1 MWMRDQTAVNDMFEI
16 KINELESFCSQREE
30 RPDESDHR
38 CQDQT
43 LQTKA
48 ACSFIHEQKKNKK
61 NFKDT
66 FFKEKNKT
74 KRVTERK
81 ILELH
86 CLLNKARTEQS
97 QPICYLSGK
106 RS

>member
-16 KINELESFCSQREE
+16 KINELESCCSQREE

-48 ACSFIHEQKKNKK
+48 ACSFIHEQKRERKK
-61 NFKDT
+61 TLKT
-66 FFKEKNKT
+66 FSLKKNKT

-86 CLLNKARTEQS
+86 CLVNKA
-97 QPICYLSGK
+97 PN
-106 RS
+106 